1 VRIDR
6 VELSWFRGAAES
18 GILDT
23 NSKSI
28 VVYGANASGKSTFV
42 DGVEYITRNG
52 KICHLQHEYSGS
64 YQEKGVR
71 NTSTPSD
78 ENSRSAIFFDVGSS
92 IVADIKSDGSFI
104 ISSDPTDLKSTIQ
117 SWDVESHLLRQDEVP
132 RFIQYTKGQKYSV
145 LLPLLGLHNLEQAAE
160 NLRRLRLNVIEQSE
174 IEVKRVLH
182 QRLIEAAEKSLK
194 SLKEKDVLKEL
205 NKQAKKYSIEEPAEQ
220 IKPLTEQLTVEI
232 EKRISLLIPEHKR
245 YIIFKQIL
253 GENLLTKLEG
263 MITADDKE
271 EQRVDALLDLRI
283 SVLEPM
289 ERFISIVEDP
299 KKEIQC
305 PSCGQM
311 VAGSD
316 LIEHVTKELELLR
329 EVRDVRDEAK
339 NKRKELADALGSVQ
353 KKTTDTDFKSWLE
366 LPEQE
371 ELSVLVDRLT
381 NIQIPEP
388 DVRWKAK
395 NVAALKDILS
405 RSIALLEK
413 EVGRALPST
422 KKLIDDRDFVQ
433 TCSTVPE
440 IHDLQT
446 DIALVQSLVDALEKS
461 GKSVRNEIRR
471 RAEHILGEI
480 SVNIRRLW
488 SKIHPEEPIEDIKLY
503 VHSEADKAIDISL
516 KFFGTDQPSPRLT
529 LSEGY
534 RNSLGLSIFLALALF
549 EGGDDPIILDYIV
562 SSLDREHRGMLA
574 KVILEDLAGRQVL
587 LFTHDREWYSELHY
601 RLPAAEW
608 KFMVLRPWESPEIG
622 LQWSESVHTFDD
634 ARDLLPDH
642 PEACGNR
649 IRAIMDTHLSITAE
663 KLRIPMQ
670 YFRGV
675 RNDYRTCVDFLNR
688 ILGEAPKRLKRKV
701 DNSWLPYDD
710 PISDWKTT
718 RDLLIAWADRASHKG
733 SLTQGEEAEKLID
746 SCEGALNHFRCPS
759 CSDYIWIAD
768 QSSRKRL
775 QCSCGELQWRY
786 G

>member
-1 VRIDR
+1 
-6 VELSWFRGAAES
+6 
-18 GILDT
+18 
-23 NSKSI
+23 
-28 VVYGANASGKSTFV
+28 VYGANASGKSTFI

-64 YQEKGVR
+64 YQEKGIR

-78 ENSRSAIFFDVGSS
+78 ENSRSAICFDDGSS
-92 IVADIKSDGSFI
+92 IVAEIRPDGSFT
-104 ISSDPTDLKSTIQ
+104 ISSDPADLKSTIQ
-117 SWDVESHLLRQDEVP
+117 SWNVESHLLRQDEVSH
-132 RFIQYTKGQKYSV
+132 FIHFTKGQKYSA
-145 LLPLLGLHNLEQAAE
+145 LLPLLGLANLEQAAE
-160 NLRRLRLNVIEQSE
+160 NLRRLKLNVIEQSN
-174 IEVKRVLH
+174 IETKRILH
-182 QRLIEAAEKSLK
+182 QQLIESAQKHLI
-194 SLKEKDVLKEL
+194 SLKEKDVLKILDE
-205 NKQAKKYSIEEPAEQ
+205 QVKKYSVEEPAEE
-220 IKPLTEQLTVEI
+220 IKPLTEQLTAEI
-232 EKRISLLIPEHKR
+232 EKRIDSLEPKQNR
-245 YIIFKQIL
+245 YIMIRQIL
-253 GENLLTKLEG
+253 DEKLLTKLEN
-263 MITADDKE
+263 MITADEKA
-271 EQRVDALLDLRI
+271 EQRVDVLLDLRI

-289 ERFISIVEDP
+289 EKFIGVIEDP

-329 EVRDVRDEAK
+329 EARDARNEAK
-339 NKRKELADALGSVQ
+339 IKRKELADALGSVH
-353 KKTTDTDFKSWLE
+353 KKTTDADFKSWLE

-371 ELSVLVDRLT
+371 ELSVLVVQFT
-381 NIQIPEP
+381 KIQIAEP
-388 DVRWKAK
+388 YIRWKAED
-395 NVAALKDILS
+395 VVALKDILP
-405 RSIALLEK
+405 RLIASLEK
-413 EVGRALPST
+413 EVERAPPST
-422 KKLIDDRDFVQ
+422 KELIDDRDLVQ

-446 DIALVQSLVDALEKS
+446 DMARIQSLIDALEKS
-461 GKSVRNEIRR
+461 EKSVRGEIRR

-488 SKIHPEEPIEDIKLY
+488 SKIHPEEPIKDIKLY

-534 RNSLGLSIFLALALF
+534 RNSLGLCIFLALALF
-549 EGGDDPIILDYIV
+549 KGGDDPIILDDIV

-574 KVILEDLAGRQVL
+574 EVILEDLTGRQVL

-601 RLPAAEW
+601 RLPAAKW

-634 ARDLLPDH
+634 ARELLPDH

-649 IRAIMDTHLSITAE
+649 IRAIMDTHLSVAAE

-670 YFRGV
+670 YLRGD
-675 RNDYRTCVDFLNR
+675 RNDHRTCVDFMNR
-688 ILGEAPKRLKRKV
+688 ILREAPRRLKRKV
-701 DNSWLPYDD
+701 DGSWSPYGD
-710 PISDWKTT
+710 PIPDWKTA
-718 RDLLIAWADRASHKG
+718 RNLLIAWADRASHKG
-733 SLTQGEEAEKLID
+733 TLTQREAEKLID
-746 SCEGALNHFRCPS
+746 SCEGALNHFRCQS
-759 CSDYIWIAD
+759 CGDYIWIAD